1 MIKILKYIF
10 RDLIRSKWLIIYTGF
25 YLIVSFAMFF
35 LSNDMSQAILSL
47 TNIVLYL
54 VPLIAVMFSIIY
66 YYNASEFIQLLLAQ
80 PVSRKNLFLGIFS
93 GIAGSLCLSL
103 ILGIGIPFVVY
114 GLFVSAHI
122 WDFSILLIS
131 GILLTISFSGMSI
144 FMALVFNNK
153 IAGFGFSILVWLF
166 FAIIYDGLFLLLL
179 SIYRDYPLE
188 TFALIM
194 SILNPIDLS
203 RIAVLLKLEISSM
216 LGFTGAVFR
225 QYLGNPSGMFIAIGI
240 LLLWSILPIMG
251 LVKMAQKRDF

>member
-10 RDLIRSKWLIIYTGF
+10 RDLIRSKWLLIYTGF
-25 YLIVSFAMFF
+25 YLVVSFALFF

-66 YYNASEFIQLLLAQ
+66 FYNAGEFVQLLLAQ
-80 PVSRKNLFLGIFS
+80 PVSRRSLFAGLFA

-103 ILGIGIPFVVY
+103 IVGIGIPFVIY
-114 GLFVSAHI
+114 GVFISGHI
-122 WDFSILLIS
+122 WDFNILLIS
-131 GILLTISFSGMSI
+131 GILLTISFSAMSI
-144 FMALVFNNK
+144 FMALLFRNK
-153 IAGFGFSILVWLF
+153 IAGFGFSILIWLF

-179 SIYRDYPLE
+179 SIYSDYPLE
-188 TFALIM
+188 TFALVM

-216 LGFTGAVFR
+216 MGFTGAVFR
-225 QYLGNPSGMFIAIGI
+225 QYLGNPSGMFMAIGI
-240 LLLWSILPIMG
+240 LLVWSILPIAG
-251 LVKMAQKRDF
+251 LIKVAKGRDF